1 MGVDSPRPQVAAMIG
16 GTSSDYWKLGC
27 MKDIDALEAQFKA
40 ELISALRRA
49 ANGRSPTLFSLEEN
63 RPRSSAHKL
72 RAKAERIMELRQSYS
87 VDRSAQSP
95 AASYLPACLRW
106 RHGSAEERG
115 AARKVEQSLLR
126 EL

>member
-1 MGVDSPRPQVAAMIG
+1 
-16 GTSSDYWKLGC
+16 

-95 AASYLPACLRW
+95 AASYLTACLRW
-106 RHGSAEERG
+106 RHGSAAERG
-115 AARKVEQSLLR
+115 SARKVAQSLLR
-126 EL
+126 ELSDHAT